1 MMRRPTADYL
11 EADKIEELADDLSR
25 DGYQVERE
33 ASVGDQQFDLVARRD
48 GELVVYEV
56 KARSRLKESVEQL
69 ARLRAAA
76 RNGGVTSYRLVVV
89 NPPQEVKVAIEGLDT
104 QLLEHFLEELPTEVD
119 QLSYAT
125 RVKRVKLFEIDS
137 VDVRREAI
145 RVQGRAALYVE
156 LNFRGRTDSI
166 DHSVDEGLG
175 FTFDVDLG
183 PDLKLATVHDL
194 KVDVGDYANAGE

>member
-1 MMRRPTADYL
+1 MRRPAADYL

-33 ASVGDQQFDLVARRD
+33 ASVGDQRFDLVARRN

-56 KARSRLKESVEQL
+56 KARSRLKESMEQL

-76 RNGGVTSYRLVVV
+76 RKAGVTSYRLVVV

-104 QLLEHFLEELPTEVD
+104 QLLEYFLEELPTEVD
-119 QLSYAT
+119 QLSYET

-137 VDVRREAI
+137 IDVRREAI

-156 LNFRGRTDSI
+156 LNFRGKTDSV
-166 DHSVDEGLG
+166 DLSVDEGLG
-175 FTFDVDLG
+175 FSFDVDLG
-183 PDLKLATVHDL
+183 SDLRLARVNL
-194 KVDVGDYANAGE
+194 IKVDISDFEDRDE